1 MLHKKKKFLSVL
13 VLLTIATALF
23 ITFSANHKKAAI
35 PPLPAPTHKETD
47 TKNSE
52 NPPPFTTEIHFGKT
66 TLTALRG
73 GDRAWDLDAVKVQMD
88 EKNNKAV
95 AFNVNGLFYSDKKP
109 KANVISSG
117 ADIDMKSKDILFH
130 GEVQITTAKGEKAW
144 SRFMRWDGAS
154 QRLIGWDGVKVWRN
168 NTLILGTTMEVD
180 PSFSQITIKGDV
192 SSFFTP
198 KQTKSPI
205 N

>member
-13 VLLTIATALF
+13 ILLTIAAALF
-23 ITFSANHKKAAI
+23 ITFSADHKKTN
-35 PPLPAPTHKETD
+35 PPVQSTVNQETD

-52 NPPPFTTEIHFGKT
+52 KPPPPFTTEIHFGKT

-88 EKNNKAV
+88 EKTNKAV

-198 KQTKSPI
+198 QQTKSPI